1 MNNWFS
7 QHIQTLELVLRRFK
21 TNKLSTLLICLA
33 IGVTLALPSILY
45 TVLDT
50 ANGFANNVKSES
62 KISVFLTL
70 NHDDAAVGNI
80 TTALKN
86 DAQINSFKFVSKD
99 DALKNLQAAVAN
111 KDVPSSNDI
120 LSSLQ
125 NNPLPDAFLI
135 EPKQLDDNSIASLK
149 STLSKLDG
157 VEEVIVD
164 GAWLKRLNA
173 LLALGQ
179 KTLSIVAGLLAFALI
194 AVIGNT
200 VRMQILTQQAEI
212 ELSYLIGAT
221 KSFIRRPFLYAGAL
235 YGLLGGLFALLITFV
250 SVALFNQSL
259 GPLAAEYQAN
269 FSLHLPS
276 FSICLVICAVALLL
290 GIIAAYLA
298 VSKSLSQKSP

>member
-1 MNNWFS
+1 MSNWFS
-7 QHIQTLELVLRRFK
+7 QHMQILELVLRRIK
-21 TNKLSTLLICLA
+21 TNKLNTLLICLA

-45 TVLDT
+45 TVLDS
-50 ANGFANNVKSES
+50 ANGLASNVKSES
-62 KISVFLTL
+62 KISVFLTS
-70 NHDDAAVGNI
+70 NHNDAAVETI

-86 DAQINSFKFVSKD
+86 EAQINRFKFVSKD
-99 DALKNLQAAVAN
+99 DALKSLQATDAN
-111 KDVPSSNDI
+111 KDALN
-120 LSSLQ
+120 SLQ
-125 NNPLPDAFLI
+125 KNPLPDAFFI
-135 EPKQLDDNSIASLK
+135 EPKKLDNDSIASLK

-179 KTLSIVAGLLAFALI
+179 KALSIVAGLLAFALV

-200 VRMQILTQQAEI
+200 IRMQILTQQAEI

-221 KSFIRRPFLYAGAL
+221 KSFIRRPFLYVGAL

-250 SVALFNQSL
+250 SVVLFNQSL
-259 GPLAAEYQAN
+259 APLAAEYQAN

-276 FSICLVICAVALLL
+276 FSICLLICALALLL

-298 VSKSLSQKSP
+298 VSKSLSQKLP

>member
-7 QHIQTLELVLRRFK
+7 QHMQTLELVLRRFK

-33 IGVTLALPSILY
+33 IGVTLALPSLLY
-45 TVLDT
+45 AVLDS
-50 ANGFANNVKSES
+50 ANGLANNVKSES

-70 NHDDAAVGNI
+70 NHDDAAVGNL

-86 DAQINSFKFVSKD
+86 EAQINTFKFVSKD
-99 DALKNLQAAVAN
+99 DALKNLLASNAN
-111 KDVPSSNDI
+111 KAVLN
-120 LSSLQ
+120 SLE
-125 NNPLPDAFLI
+125 NNPLPDAFFI
-135 EPKQLDDNSIASLK
+135 EPKRLDNDSIASLK

-179 KTLSIVAGLLAFALI
+179 KALTIVAGLLAFALV

-200 VRMQILTQQAEI
+200 IRMQILTQLAEI
-212 ELSYLIGAT
+212 ELSHLIGAT

-235 YGLLGGLFALLITFV
+235 YGLLGGLFALLITFL
-250 SVALFNQSL
+250 AIFLFNQSL
-259 GPLAAEYQAN
+259 APLAAEYQAN
-269 FSLHLPS
+269 FSLHLPN
-276 FSICLVICAVALLL
+276 FSVCLLICALTLWL

-298 VSKSLSQKSP
+298 VSKSLSQDLR